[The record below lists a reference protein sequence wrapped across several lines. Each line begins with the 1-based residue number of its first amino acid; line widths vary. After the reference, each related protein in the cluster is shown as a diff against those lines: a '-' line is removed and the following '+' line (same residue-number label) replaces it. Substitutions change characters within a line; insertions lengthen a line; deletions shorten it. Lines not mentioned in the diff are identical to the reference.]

1 VRFDRA
7 PSHLQLL
14 GYFGVI
20 TALQQQFS
28 DLPLART

>member
-14 GYFGVI
+14 GYFRVV
-20 TALQQQFS
+20 TALQEQFS
-28 DLPLART
+28 DLALART